1 MTRRAKN
8 ESMDERIRQEARR
21 VAARLHPDEFG
32 QPVSIY
38 YLLDKGIIQNLIPGY
53 ENETIRGKNLLKTKF
68 YREYVKQAK
77 ILLAAW
83 SKVISAGVER
93 ENPQDIRTLTQGIFD
108 KSRSSGP
115 TGSRRIETE
124 AEVRNEHGVLFTYT
138 VYANRT
144 RNRWWLQLLVGEKP
158 DPSWDWTERAKH
170 AGRQSL
176 HYSFGTS
183 SPQKAQDWIDQVNRL
198 ASGRVNPKD
207 SPLASLLLLPGP
219 GLLEEEIALAGALV
233 NPLSFT
239 LDPRHVLRH
248 GTVMRRPLPRP
259 SSPRLPRGVTP
270 PIPKGRTTLYKGV
283 RIIPTE
289 EGWRTSLEYESIFDT
304 IRDAKR
310 FVDAQKRNPRRKTA

>member
-115 TGSRRIETE
+115 TRGSP
-124 AEVRNEHGVLFTYT
+124 
-138 VYANRT
+138 
-144 RNRWWLQLLVGEKP
+144 WL
-158 DPSWDWTERAKH
+158 
-170 AGRQSL
+170 
-176 HYSFGTS
+176 
-183 SPQKAQDWIDQVNRL
+183 
-198 ASGRVNPKD
+198 
-207 SPLASLLLLPGP
+207 GP
-219 GLLEEEIALAGALV
+219 
-233 NPLSFT
+233 
-239 LDPRHVLRH
+239 
-248 GTVMRRPLPRP
+248 
-259 SSPRLPRGVTP
+259 PRLPRGPSAGSPALEARPSTRQGRP
-270 PIPKGRTTLYKGV
+270 P
-283 RIIPTE
+283 
-289 EGWRTSLEYESIFDT
+289 
-304 IRDAKR
+304 
-310 FVDAQKRNPRRKTA
+310 AQCLDP